1 MALPLILPRRE
12 NDHTY
17 AIICSMTERAIKP
30 KQPVKRKKKAVKA
43 VKVDTPQPNS
53 AAEAAIFVGSLGII
67 VYAILVIIRTLLA
80 IGFSRASGGGREVIG
95 IVVILFGV
103 NIALQSMLL
112 LKEAR
117 RVDRYS
123 QRIVAIYMVIAP
135 LLLILLSTIIAMLYR
150 GNGSCIHG
158 DNSNIACV
166 FISEIHS
173 ISMLASKPLFIVSV
187 IGSLYLW
194 LLLIR
199 KDKLFWIYD
208 EASKNKIANEKIIE
222 RSKSFR
228 RIGIALMVITAV
240 LYIIRILGF
249 MPRGFISPDQG
260 WLQFAILSS
269 IEYFFTSMIWV
280 LFIIAGIIFF
290 IKSK

>member
-1 MALPLILPRRE
+1 
-12 NDHTY
+12 
-17 AIICSMTERAIKP
+17 MTERAIKP
-30 KQPVKRKKKAVKA
+30 KQPIKRKKKAIKA
-43 VKVDTPQPNS
+43 AKVDMPQPNS

-67 VYAILVIIRTLLA
+67 VYAIFVIIRTLLA
-80 IGFSRASGGGREVIG
+80 IGFSRASGGGGEVIG

-158 DNSNIACV
+158 DDSNIACV

-173 ISMLASKPLFIVSV
+173 ISMLASKPSFIVSV

-194 LLLIR
+194 FLLRR

-208 EASKNKIANEKIIE
+208 ESSKNKVASEEIIE

-228 RIGIALMVITAV
+228 RIGIALMVITVV

-269 IEYFFTSMIWV
+269 IDYFFTSMIWV

>member
-1 MALPLILPRRE
+1 MVLPFILPRRE
-12 NDHTY
+12 NDY
-17 AIICSMTERAIKP
+17 GCGIIHVMTERAIKP
-30 KQPVKRKKKAVKA
+30 KQPVKRKKKAIKA
-43 VKVDTPQPNS
+43 AKVDTPQPNS

-80 IGFSRASGGGREVIG
+80 IGFSRASGGGGEVIG

-103 NIALQSMLL
+103 NIALQSTLL

-135 LLLILLSTIIAMLYR
+135 LLLILLSTILAMLYR

-158 DNSNIACV
+158 DDSNIACV

-173 ISMLASKPLFIVSV
+173 ISMLASKPSFIVSV

-194 LLLIR
+194 FLLIR

-208 EASKNKIANEKIIE
+208 EASKNKVASEKIIE

-228 RIGIALMVITAV
+228 RIGIALMVITVV

-269 IEYFFTSMIWV
+269 IDYFFTSMIWV

>member
-1 MALPLILPRRE
+1 
-12 NDHTY
+12 
-17 AIICSMTERAIKP
+17 MTGRAIKP
-30 KQPVKRKKKAVKA
+30 EQPVKRKKKIAKA
-43 VKVDTPQPNS
+43 AKVDMPQPNS

-67 VYAILVIIRTLLA
+67 VYAIFVIIRTLLA
-80 IGFSRASGGGREVIG
+80 IGFSRASGGGGEVIG

-117 RVDRYS
+117 RVDRYN

-135 LLLILLSTIIAMLYR
+135 LLLILLSTILAMLYR

-158 DNSNIACV
+158 DDSNIAC
-166 FISEIHS
+166 EIHS
-173 ISMLASKPLFIVSV
+173 IRMLASKPLFIVSV
-187 IGSLYLW
+187 MGSLYLW
-194 LLLIR
+194 FLLRR
-199 KDKLFWIYD
+199 KDKLFWVYD
-208 EASKNKIANEKIIE
+208 ESSKNKIANEKIIE
-222 RSKSFR
+222 RSESFR
-228 RIGIALMVITAV
+228 RIGIALMVITVV

-260 WLQFAILSS
+260 WLQFTILSS
-269 IEYFFTSMIWV
+269 IDYFFASMVWV
-280 LFIIAGIIFF
+280 IFIIAGIIFF

>member
-1 MALPLILPRRE
+1 
-12 NDHTY
+12 
-17 AIICSMTERAIKP
+17 MTER
-30 KQPVKRKKKAVKA
+30 KQSVKRKKKAIKA
-43 VKVDTPQPNS
+43 AKVDTPQPNS

-67 VYAILVIIRTLLA
+67 VYAVLVIIRTLLA
-80 IGFSRASGGGREVIG
+80 IGFSRASGGGGEVIG

-117 RVDRYS
+117 RVDRYN

-158 DNSNIACV
+158 DGSNIVCV
-166 FISEIHS
+166 FINEIHS
-173 ISMLASKPLFIVSV
+173 ITILASKPSFIVSV

-194 LLLIR
+194 FLLIR

-208 EASKNKIANEKIIE
+208 EASKNKVASEKIIE

-228 RIGIALMVITAV
+228 RIGITLMVITVV

-269 IEYFFTSMIWV
+269 IDYFFASMVWV
-280 LFIIAGIIFF
+280 IFIIAGIIFF
-290 IKSK
+290 IKSKEPLGDFSNNFSCENS

>member
-30 KQPVKRKKKAVKA
+30 KQPVKRKKKAIKA
-43 VKVDTPQPNS
+43 AKVDTPQPNS

-80 IGFSRASGGGREVIG
+80 IGFSRASGGGGEAVG

-117 RVDRYS
+117 RVDHYS

-135 LLLILLSTIIAMLYR
+135 LLLILLSTILAMLYR

-158 DNSNIACV
+158 DDSNIACV

-187 IGSLYLW
+187 MGSLYLW
-194 LLLIR
+194 FLLRR

-208 EASKNKIANEKIIE
+208 EASKNKVANEEIIE

-228 RIGIALMVITAV
+228 RIGIALMVITVV

-269 IEYFFTSMIWV
+269 IDYFFTSMIWV

>member
-1 MALPLILPRRE
+1 MVLRPTSPRHE
-12 NDHTY
+12 NNDGY
-17 AIICSMTERAIKP
+17 GIIYGMTERAMKL
-30 KQPVKRKKKAVKA
+30 KQPLKRKKTAKTVKTS
-43 VKVDTPQPNS
+43 TPQPNS
-53 AAEAAIFVGSLGII
+53 AAEAAIFIGSLGII
-67 VYAILVIIRTLLA
+67 VYAIFVIMRTLLA
-80 IGFSRASGGGREVIG
+80 IGFSRASGGGGEVIG

-103 NIALQSMLL
+103 NIALQSMIL

-117 RVDRYS
+117 RVDHYS

-135 LLLILLSTIIAMLYR
+135 LLLILLSTILAMLYR

-158 DNSNIACV
+158 DDSNIVCV

-173 ISMLASKPLFIVSV
+173 ISMLASKTLFIVSV

-228 RIGIALMVITAV
+228 RIGIMLMTIPVALYATKIIVTIFGGYNGIEGNLLQATVLWVI
-240 LYIIRILGF
+240 
-249 MPRGFISPDQG
+249 D
-260 WLQFAILSS
+260 
-269 IEYFFTSMIWV
+269 YFFTSMIWV
-280 LFIIAGIIFF
+280 LFVIVGLIFF
-290 IKSK
+290 VKSK

>member
-1 MALPLILPRRE
+1 
-12 NDHTY
+12 
-17 AIICSMTERAIKP
+17 MTERAIKP

-43 VKVDTPQPNS
+43 AKVDMPQPNS
-53 AAEAAIFVGSLGII
+53 VAEAAIFVGSLGII
-67 VYAILVIIRTLLA
+67 VYAIFVIIRTLLA
-80 IGFSRASGGGREVIG
+80 IGFSRASGGGGEAVG

-117 RVDRYS
+117 RVDHYS

-135 LLLILLSTIIAMLYR
+135 LLLILLSTILAMLYR

-158 DNSNIACV
+158 DDSNIACV

-173 ISMLASKPLFIVSV
+173 IRMLASKPLFIVSV

-194 LLLIR
+194 FLLRR

-208 EASKNKIANEKIIE
+208 EASKNKVANEEIIE

-228 RIGIALMVITAV
+228 RIGIALMVITVV

-269 IEYFFTSMIWV
+269 IDYFFASMVWII
-280 LFIIAGIIFF
+280 FIIAGIIFF